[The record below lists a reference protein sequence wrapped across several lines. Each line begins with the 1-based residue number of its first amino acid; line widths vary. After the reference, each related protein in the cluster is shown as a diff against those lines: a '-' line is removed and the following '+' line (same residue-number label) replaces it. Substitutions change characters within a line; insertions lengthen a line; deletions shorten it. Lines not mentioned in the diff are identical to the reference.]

1 MNDLVKKQYS
11 VKLLQADVSDGIDTH
26 TTSYFRQ
33 IWKDWVMHFSK
44 GWHKI
49 CDPFARDCTF
59 AAPYTNDI
67 NPNTLANN
75 HLDALEYVQTL
86 PNEYFDTIIF
96 DPPFSNIQA
105 ERKYGES
112 SNIYTVPGYVNELM
126 REFFRILKPDGIVL
140 KFGYNSNRNHN
151 CFDLVDLYLV
161 QFGGNRN
168 DVIVTI
174 LQKTQRSLLAW
185 MGDLNE

>member
-11 VKLLQADVSDGIDTH
+11 VKLLQADISDGIDTH
-26 TTSYFRQ
+26 TTSYFRL
-33 IWKDWVMHFSK
+33 IWKDWVAAFFDD
-44 GWHKI
+44 HKV
-49 CDPFARDCTF
+49 CDPFARDCTL

-67 NPNTLANN
+67 NPNTKAKS

-86 PNEYFDTIIF
+86 PSEYFDTIIF

-105 ERKYGES
+105 QRKYGEV

-151 CFDLVDLYLV
+151 CFDLVDLYLI

-174 LQKTQRSLLAW
+174 LQKTQRSLLEW
-185 MGDLNE
+185 TGDLND

>member
-1 MNDLVKKQYS
+1 MNNLEKKYYS
-11 VKLLQADVSDGIDTH
+11 VKLLKAEITDGIDTH
-26 TTSYFRQ
+26 TTSYFRL
-33 IWKDWVMHFSK
+33 IWKDWVTGFDDQ
-44 GWHKI
+44 KI
-49 CDPFARDCTF
+49 CDPFARDCTL

-67 NPNTLANN
+67 NCNTKAKS
-75 HLDALEYVQTL
+75 HFDALEYVQSL
-86 PNEYFDTIIF
+86 PSEYFDTIIF

-105 ERKYGES
+105 ERKYGEV

-126 REFFRILKPDGIVL
+126 REFFRIIKPDGIVI

-151 CFDLVDLYLV
+151 CFDMVDLYLV

-174 LQKTQRSLLAW
+174 LQKSQRSLREW
-185 MGDLNE
+185 MNEG